1 MSCRQTSHQLS
12 PDFFCSQDFPH
23 SSFSIEASQEGLLES
38 EEILHAGERWHRA
51 NANDAPRSSVQVSRS
66 IEKDDT
72 TDSPNGLKKV
82 AQLENQA
89 VHQNSED
96 QTMAKDMLNALDNRN
111 GAGETKSAS
120 SPQQKRG
127 SQEESGCITSGA
139 EERQGSHL
147 CVSIKHEE
155 DGSNGGM
162 GDERSGQ
169 AGRNNGC
176 VEAESAVT
184 KKKERKSTDA
194 GNVGSVDAAGA
205 SGRAGTLKRRSSELS
220 QLFDGGIPIEDAAR
234 KRRPVNH
241 ADGGMSSLAMP
252 MQPTAPTT
260 LFSSAKNSNPS
271 AQKESRGSAGGKRDS
286 IEEDRKKEKEK
297 SGKKSKKKSEPEI
310 FAIDRILDKRR
321 EKGK

>member
-1 MSCRQTSHQLS
+1 M
-12 PDFFCSQDFPH
+12 
-23 SSFSIEASQEGLLES
+23 
-38 EEILHAGERWHRA
+38 
-51 NANDAPRSSVQVSRS
+51 QVSRS
-66 IEKDDT
+66 IDKDDT
-72 TDSPNGLKKV
+72 ADSWNGLQEV
-82 AQLENQA
+82 AQVGNQA
-89 VHQNSED
+89 VHQNSEEK
-96 QTMAKDMLNALDNRN
+96 TMAKAVLNALGNRK
-111 GAGETKSAS
+111 GAGEPKGAS

-155 DGSNGGM
+155 GGSNGGK
-162 GDERSGQ
+162 GDERGGQ
-169 AGRNNGC
+169 AGRNSGY

-194 GNVGSVDAAGA
+194 GNVGSVDAAAGA
-205 SGRAGTLKRRSSELS
+205 SGKAGALKRRSTELS
-220 QLFDGGIPIEDAAR
+220 QLFEGGNLIEDAAR
-234 KRRPVNH
+234 KRRQVNH

-260 LFSSAKNSNPS
+260 LFSTAKKSNPN

-286 IEEDRKKEKEK
+286 TEEDRKKEKEK

-310 FAIDRILDKRR
+310 FAIDRILDKRT